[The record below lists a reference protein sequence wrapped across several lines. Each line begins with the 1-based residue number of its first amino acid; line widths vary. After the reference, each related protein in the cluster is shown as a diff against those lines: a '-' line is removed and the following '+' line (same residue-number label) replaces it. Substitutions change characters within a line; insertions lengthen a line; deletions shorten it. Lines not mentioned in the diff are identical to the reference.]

1 MGKSLWAKPEAV
13 SPGGPH
19 LGEKDFRKKAGQFL
33 FGAMSLDDL
42 MAQCDNDEMTLSRLQ
57 AEQQK
62 NDEELKEIASKL
74 AGRAGEAGEETE
86 VLIVRQAY
94 LTRRAGVI
102 EASINN
108 RTHPDCR

>member
-33 FGAMSLDDL
+33 FGSMSLDDL
-42 MAQCDNDEMTLSRLQ
+42 MAQCDNNEMTLPRLQ

-74 AGRAGEAGEETE
+74 AGRAGEDTE
-86 VLIVRQAY
+86 ALIVRQAY